1 MSNLFEVLEKKI
13 SGKNLKIVFPEGLD
27 ERILA
32 AAGRL
37 AKDQLVTPV
46 VIGNV
51 QEIQAKASQLNVS
64 LDGLKFM
71 IQTHMKKWMKW
82 LQLL

>member
-27 ERILA
+27 DRVLA

-37 AKDQLVTPV
+37 AKDQLVVPV
-46 VIGNV
+46 VIGNATRSSS
-51 QEIQAKASQLNVS
+51 ESKRIECFFRWN
-64 LDGLKFM
+64 
-71 IQTHMKKWMKW
+71 
-82 LQLL
+82 